1 MSMHIALTFDD
12 NFWAPAFATMRSV
25 CLFTPKREELVF
37 HLCHRTLTPEH
48 KADLE
53 AIRDE
58 FPVTLVWHAL
68 DQMDMF
74 TDIAARMPESERFPS
89 IVYARLLID
98 RLVGDGV
105 DRVLYLDCD
114 TMVRDDVKRLFDLD
128 LEGNAIAA
136 VRDISGAH
144 ITSGRDM
151 RKNRDIFDPAD
162 YYFNSGVML
171 IDVRRWREARII
183 EKMEELHQAGIM
195 QRIYYDQDL
204 LNLTFKGQWLSLS
217 WRWNTIDSVPAHE
230 SLNPAIIHYTGDNS
244 PWHLLSTMRPSVAF
258 ARLYRHTMT
267 NALYYRFARHRW
279 KRWWLKKL
287 RLAR

>member
-25 CLFTPKREELVF
+25 CLFTPQREELVF

-74 TDIAARMPESERFPS
+74 TDIAARMPESKRFPS

-114 TMVRDDVKRLFDLD
+114 TMVRDDVKRLFDQD
-128 LEGNAIAA
+128 LEAMPSLRCATSRGRISPVAGTCAKTAISSILLTT
-136 VRDISGAH
+136 ISIPG
-144 ITSGRDM
+144 SC
-151 RKNRDIFDPAD
+151 
-162 YYFNSGVML
+162 
-171 IDVRRWREARII
+171 
-183 EKMEELHQAGIM
+183 
-195 QRIYYDQDL
+195 
-204 LNLTFKGQWLSLS
+204 
-217 WRWNTIDSVPAHE
+217 
-230 SLNPAIIHYTGDNS
+230 
-244 PWHLLSTMRPSVAF
+244 
-258 ARLYRHTMT
+258 
-267 NALYYRFARHRW
+267 
-279 KRWWLKKL
+279 
-287 RLAR
+287 